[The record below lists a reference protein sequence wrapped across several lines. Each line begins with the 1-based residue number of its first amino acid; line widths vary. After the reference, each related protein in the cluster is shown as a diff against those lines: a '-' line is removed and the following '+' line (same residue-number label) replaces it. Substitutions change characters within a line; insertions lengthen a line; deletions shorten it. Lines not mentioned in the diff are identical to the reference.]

1 MRQSAPFPVP
11 LTIITGFLG
20 AGKTTLLNRILHAD
34 HGLRIAVL
42 VNDFGAVNIDAEY
55 IIGIEGDT
63 VSLSNGCIC
72 CTIREDLLKETVKL
86 LRRPDPPQHIIIETS
101 GVSDPMAVANTFMIP
116 EVKPLLRLE
125 SIVAVVDSEQLF
137 TLEGE
142 PFYLAL
148 DQIAAADMVLLNKAD
163 RVTAAQ
169 MAEVRERVHELVPDA
184 RLLETTQANVPLAL
198 IFGGG
203 AGDERDWTRPTRD
216 LHVHE
221 ADADA
226 DAAHEHNHDHSTVF
240 TTWHWTCEQPLS
252 LRLLQRLF
260 DILPPTIYRM
270 KGSVWLADAP
280 QEMGLLQMVGKRA
293 SITLAGAWGERTP
306 GTTLV
311 LIASAGGLNTDFLR
325 REFERCIAPLAA
337 PPAERPP
344 AQSEWSRY
352 APGEDEVVEI

>member
-1 MRQSAPFPVP
+1 MRQSDPFPVP

-34 HGLRIAVL
+34 HGLRVAVL

-63 VSLSNGCIC
+63 VSLTNGCIC

-86 LRRPDPPQHIIIETS
+86 LRRSDPPQHIIIETS

-125 SIVAVVDSEQLF
+125 SIVAVVDSEQVF

-184 RLLETTQANVPLAL
+184 RLIETTQAQAPLEL
-198 IFGGG
+198 IFDHD
-203 AGDERDWTRPTRD
+203 APNERNWARPARD
-216 LHVHE
+216 IHVH
-221 ADADA
+221 
-226 DAAHEHNHDHSTVF
+226 DAAADDTHEHTHDHSTVF
-240 TTWHWTCEQPLS
+240 TTWTWTCAQPLS

-260 DILPPTIYRM
+260 DILPSTIYRM
-270 KGSVWLADAP
+270 KGAVWLTDAP
-280 QEMGLLQMVGKRA
+280 AEMGLLQMVGKRA
-293 SITLAGAWGERTP
+293 SITLAGAWGKRLP

-311 LIASAGGLNTDFLR
+311 LIAAADGLDVDFLR
-325 REFERCIAPLAA
+325 REFERCIAPAA
-337 PPAERPP
+337 PPTHTE
-344 AQSEWSRY
+344 SSGY
-352 APGEDEVVEI
+352 ALGEDEIIEI